1 MSSAYG
7 QNNRTLNV
15 DTLFVRDI
23 YFRDFA
29 NNPIPANQP
38 LVSRGDG
45 GTYFTSSMRSTFAL
59 PAVNEIDAPIA
70 SGGLYQYKAQGGYN
84 VFNFSPGAGME
95 FYSNTTDGSLII
107 YNTGPEQIIADGQVL
122 PFTSLPDYTVGGRT
136 LQMVGTGD
144 TYLGVSGAT
153 ISINSVALSSLSSI
167 IYLQSTN
174 FGLIGQFSTINGAL
188 YSSIN
193 AINILFNSTGL
204 YTFNSIS
211 SYFLTPNVIN
221 ISTVSTS
228 LLYVNTNK
236 IQDIPLRGSLTDPCI
251 IYASNTA
258 ISTNTDFLS
267 FSDNFTNITFAI
279 NKEYLYGTSTLN
291 YPPNTTTVTRGQQV
305 QLGWFPSLSTQTNTN
320 SLRSQFVP
328 ILQQIQV
335 LEQVVQSN
343 APFTCTISNYYLKNI
358 GNLDEIC
365 DVTSITLNT
374 PIVYASSSK
383 AFLSTLNNLTINTI
397 SPTGSV
403 VGGPGFFVNPVRNDA
418 AVTTNFLHYNTATNE
433 IVWNQTGGGGG
444 GGGCNLPGGS
454 NYGDYLYYD
463 GSAWIV
469 GYSTIIIGD
478 RAGNIGQGSNAVAI
492 GGAAGY
498 SAQGIGAVAVGY
510 TAAKTSQGV
519 GAIAVGIA
527 AGTANQ
533 GVGAIAIGSN
543 AGQGVASGQGA
554 NAVAIGNAAGTN
566 QSALGVA
573 IGFNAGFFQGP
584 SAVAIGNQA
593 GFITQN
599 LNSVAIGNFAA
610 NISQDIESVA
620 IGDNAGVRQSS
631 FAVAIGYF
639 AGTSNQNNAAIAI
652 GSNAGSNN
660 QGQFAIAIGAAAGTS
675 NQSTATI
682 VLNATGVPLNTTF
695 ASSLYAAPVRNDGT
709 LSTYVIHYNPTTKE
723 ISWNSESS
731 IPVGGSNYG
740 DYLYYNGNRW
750 VVGYS
755 TISLGDQAGAISQ
768 GSNSVAV
775 GAAAGYVSQGALS
788 VAIGNGAGQIR
799 QSTSSVA
806 IGNLAGQ
813 STQANLCVAVGDSA
827 GLTNQGTGLGYAVA
841 VGQNAGFS
849 NQGYAAIGLG
859 PGAGKL
865 NQQPF
870 AISIGNGTGL
880 STQGTLA
887 IALGN
892 YAGSLYQGSNAI
904 AIGTYA
910 GLNNQ
915 STQAIAI
922 GTYAGASTQQVNAIA
937 IGSYAG
943 FSTQQVNT
951 VAIGLNAGFE
961 NQGSNA
967 IAIGAYAGSNNQ
979 SSATIVLNATGV
991 PLNTTFTSSLYAA
1004 PVRNDGTLS
1013 TYVIHY
1019 NPTTKEISWN
1029 SESSVPLGSNYG
1041 DYLYYN
1047 GNRWIVG
1054 YSTIS
1059 LGDQAGAINQGSNA
1073 VAVGAAA
1080 GYINQGVSA
1089 IALGASAGYSNQGTS
1104 AVAIGNQAGF
1114 STQQSNAV
1122 AIGLNAGYAYQGST
1136 SIAIGA
1142 YAGYN
1147 NQSTATIVLNA
1158 TGVPLNTTFTSS
1170 LYAAPVRNDST
1181 LSTYVIHY
1189 NPTTKEI
1196 SWNLE
1201 SSIPVGGSNYGD
1213 YLYYNGNRWVVG
1225 YSTISLG
1232 DQAGAIN
1239 QGSNAVA
1246 VGAAAGYINQGV
1258 SAVAV
1263 GAQAGYSNQGVSA
1276 IAVGAQAGYSNQGI
1290 STIAIGVKAGFS
1302 TQQQLAVAVG
1312 VLAGYGNQGSN
1323 SVAIGNSAGYVNQ
1336 STQAIAIGLNAGYI
1350 NQGANSIA
1358 IGAFAGSS
1366 NQSTNTIVI
1375 NATGL
1380 PLSTIYPSSFYIAP
1394 IRNDNTISN
1403 AVLQYNRSTNEVVW
1417 NYGNPVLTV
1426 NFTVAVGGTITIS
1439 GLPNSIAYSYNG
1451 INWFGVGASI
1461 FPNGPG
1467 LNITWSGTLWMA
1479 GGNDSSN
1486 TSATM
1491 GYSADGINWTAVAS
1505 PPFTTNCYCSAYNGL
1520 LWLAGGNSGTANNTL
1535 AYSYDGINWTGL
1547 GLIFSGSSAS
1557 GYDVAWNGKL
1567 WVAGGTD
1574 GTGRTLQYSY
1584 DGIYWYNC
1592 IQTVGITTI
1601 FPQTVY
1607 CITWNGTMWIAG
1619 GFATTSNNYT
1629 LAYSYDGINWTPATT
1644 QFFTSACTCV
1654 AWNGYM
1660 WVAGGISS
1668 GFKLCY
1674 SYDGKTWTTVNN
1686 DIFSTRC
1693 NSIAWNGT
1701 IWIAGGLDTTNT
1713 LAYSSDGIN
1722 WFGLGKDI
1730 FGSGGGQG
1738 GWGVASRNTLPY
1750 VGSDTLSFQRASTIS
1765 YGAGAGGYGQSTQ
1778 AVAIGYN
1785 AGASTQGAYSIAIG
1799 AYAGQTNQSTATIVL
1814 NARGVPLN
1822 TLLPSSFYVAPIRFD
1837 PTISSILTYNSTT
1850 MEVAYTSK
1858 TFVIDH
1864 PKDLSKYLVHA
1875 CLEGPEA
1882 GVYYRGTGTI
1892 ADLESSAV
1900 ITLPAYLDNLAT
1912 NLTVQ
1917 VTPIYN
1923 GSVRVLNTSC
1933 VSNNRFTVYG
1943 DSGDFHWHVYGRRLT
1958 IAVEPEKSSVVVNG
1972 DGPYRWIT

>member
-1 MSSAYG
+1 M
-7 QNNRTLNV
+7 

-70 SGGLYQYKAQGGYN
+70 SGGLYQYKPQGGYN
-84 VFNFSPGAGME
+84 VFSFSPGAGMQ
-95 FYSNTTDGSLII
+95 FYSNTSNGSLII
-107 YNTGPEQIIADGQVL
+107 YNTGPEQIIADGNVL

-144 TYLGVSGAT
+144 TYLGVSDAT
-153 ISINSVALSSLSSI
+153 ISINSVGLSSLSSI

-174 FGLIGQFSTINGAL
+174 FGLVGQFSTLNGQL
-188 YSSIN
+188 YSSITS
-193 AINILFNSTGL
+193 INILFNSTGM

-228 LLYVNTNK
+228 LLYIDTNK
-236 IQDIPLRGSLTDPCI
+236 IQDIPLRGSINDPCI
-251 IYASNTA
+251 IYTNNTA
-258 ISTNTDFLS
+258 ISTNTDFLT
-267 FSDNFTNITFAI
+267 FNDNFTNVTFAI
-279 NKEYLYGTSTLN
+279 DKEYLYARSTLFFGLS
-291 YPPNTTTVTRGQQV
+291 TTTVTRGQQV
-305 QLGWFPSLSTQTNTN
+305 QLGWFPGLSTQTNTN

-328 ILQQIQV
+328 IIQQIQV

-343 APFTCTISNYYLKNI
+343 APYTCTISNYYLKNI
-358 GNLDEIC
+358 GNFDEIC
-365 DVTSITLNT
+365 DVNSLTLNT
-374 PIVYASSSK
+374 PLVYASSSK
-383 AFLSTLNNLTINTI
+383 VYVSTLNNLSINTI
-397 SPTGSV
+397 SPTGSI
-403 VGGPGFFVNPVRNDA
+403 VGGPGFFVDPVRNDT
-418 AVTTNFLHYNTATNE
+418 AVTANFLHYNTATNE
-433 IVWNQTGGGGG
+433 IVWNQTGGTP

-454 NYGDYLYYD
+454 NYGNYLYYD

-469 GYSTIIIGD
+469 GYSTIVIGD

-510 TAAKTSQGV
+510 TAAKTSQGL

-527 AGTANQ
+527 AGATNQ

-573 IGFNAGFFQGP
+573 IGFNAGYFQSQ

-593 GFITQN
+593 GYITQN
-599 LNSVAIGNFAA
+599 TNSVAIGNFAA
-610 NISQDIESVA
+610 NINQDIESVA

-631 FAVAIGYF
+631 YAVAIGYF
-639 AGTSNQNNAAIAI
+639 AGNSNQDNGAIAI
-652 GSNAGSNN
+652 GSNAGLNN
-660 QGQFAIAIGAAAGTS
+660 QGRFAIAIGAAAGTS

-682 VLNATGVPLNTTF
+682 VLNATGFPLNPTF
-695 ASSLYAAPVRNDGT
+695 ASSLYASPVRNDTT

-740 DYLYYNGNRW
+740 DYLYYNGTQW

-768 GSNSVAV
+768 GASAVAV
-775 GAAAGYVSQGALS
+775 GAAAGYISQGALS

-849 NQGYAAIGLG
+849 NQGYAAIGVG

-887 IALGN
+887 IAMGN

-904 AIGTYA
+904 AIGTFA
-910 GLNNQ
+910 GSNNQ

-922 GTYAGASTQQVNAIA
+922 GAYAGVSTQQVNAIA
-937 IGSYAG
+937 IGAYAG
-943 FSTQQVNT
+943 FSTQKVNA
-951 VAIGLNAGFE
+951 VAIGLNAGYT

-967 IAIGAYAGSNNQ
+967 VAIGAYAGFTSQ

-991 PLNTTFTSSLYAA
+991 PLNTLYTSSLYAA
-1004 PVRNDGTLS
+1004 PVRNDETLS

-1029 SESSVPLGSNYG
+1029 SQSSVPLGSNYG

-1054 YSTIS
+1054 YSTIT
-1059 LGDQAGAINQGSNA
+1059 LGDQAGAITQGSNA

-1080 GYINQGVSA
+1080 GYSNQGVSA
-1089 IALGASAGYSNQGTS
+1089 VAIGPQAGYSNQGVS
-1104 AVAIGNQAGF
+1104 AVAVGVAAGF

-1122 AIGLNAGYAYQGST
+1122 AIGYNAGYVYQGST

-1158 TGVPLNTTFTSS
+1158 TGVPLNTTYPSS
-1170 LYAAPVRNDST
+1170 FYAAPVRNDTT

-1189 NPTTKEI
+1189 NPDTKEI
-1196 SWNLE
+1196 SWNSE

-1213 YLYYNGNRWVVG
+1213 YLYYNGTQWIVG

-1232 DQAGAIN
+1232 DQAGAIT
-1239 QGSNAVA
+1239 QGTSAVA
-1246 VGAAAGYINQGV
+1246 LGAAAGYINQGV

-1276 IAVGAQAGYSNQGI
+1276 VAVGAQAGYSNQGV
-1290 STIAIGVKAGFS
+1290 STIAIGVQAGFS

-1312 VLAGYGNQGSN
+1312 SLAGYGNQGSN
-1323 SVAIGNSAGYVNQ
+1323 SVAIGTSAGYINQ

-1358 IGAFAGSS
+1358 IGAYAGSS

-1417 NYGNPVLTV
+1417 NYGNPILTV
-1426 NFTVAVGGTITIS
+1426 NFTVAVGGTTTIS

-1451 INWFGVGASI
+1451 VNWFGVGASV

-1467 LNITWSGTLWMA
+1467 LSVSWNGALWVV
-1479 GGNDSSN
+1479 GGEDSSN

-1491 GYSADGINWTAVAS
+1491 GYSADGIHWTSVTS
-1505 PPFTTNCYCSAYNGL
+1505 SPFTTNCYCSAYNGS
-1520 LWLAGGNSGTANNTL
+1520 LWLAGGNSSSADNTL
-1535 AYSYDGINWTGL
+1535 AYSYNGINWTGL
-1547 GLIFSGSSAS
+1547 GLIFSAS
-1557 GYDVAWNGKL
+1557 GYDVAWNGNL
-1567 WVAGGTD
+1567 WVACGTD

-1592 IQTVGITTI
+1592 IQTVGATTL
-1601 FPQTVY
+1601 FPSTVY
-1607 CITWNGTMWIAG
+1607 CIAWNGTMWVAG
-1619 GFATTSNNYT
+1619 GFVTGSNNYS
-1629 LAYSYDGINWTPATT
+1629 LAYSYDGINWVQATT
-1644 QFFTSACTCV
+1644 QFFTTSCTCV

-1660 WVAGGISS
+1660 WVAGGTSS
-1668 GFKLCY
+1668 GYNLCY
-1674 SYDGKTWTTVNN
+1674 SYDGKTWTSANN
-1686 DIFSTRC
+1686 NIFSTHC
-1693 NSIAWNGT
+1693 NSITWNGT
-1701 IWIAGGLDTTNT
+1701 IWIAAGLDTTNT

-1722 WFGLGKDI
+1722 WFGLGKDL
-1730 FGSGGGQG
+1730 FGSSNGQG
-1738 GWGVASRNTLPY
+1738 GWGIASRNTLPY
-1750 VGSDTLSFQRASTIS
+1750 IGSDTIPFSRASTIS
-1765 YGAGAGGYGQSTQ
+1765 YGAGAGVYRQSAQ

-1799 AYAGQTNQSTATIVL
+1799 AYAGQKYQSTATIVL
-1814 NARGVPLN
+1814 NARGTPLN

-1900 ITLPAYLDNLAT
+1900 ITLPDYVDALAVD
-1912 NLTVQ
+1912 LTVQ

-1923 GSVRVLNTSC
+1923 GSVRMLNASC
-1933 VSNNRFTVYG
+1933 VSDNKFTVYG
-1943 DSGDFHWHVYGRRLT
+1943 DSGDFYWHVYGRRLA

-1972 DGPYRWIT
+1972 DGPYRWIA

>member
-70 SGGLYQYKAQGGYN
+70 SGGLYQYKPQGGYN
-84 VFNFSPGAGME
+84 VFNFSPGAGMQ
-95 FYSNTTDGSLII
+95 FYSNTSDGSLII

-144 TYLGVSGAT
+144 TYLGVSDAT
-153 ISINSVALSSLSSI
+153 ISINSVGLSSLSSV

-174 FGLIGQFSTINGAL
+174 FGLIAQFSTLNGEL
-188 YSSIN
+188 YSSITT
-193 AINILFNSTGL
+193 INILFNSTGMF
-204 YTFNSIS
+204 TFNNIS

-228 LLYVNTNK
+228 LLYINTNK
-236 IQDIPLRGSLTDPCI
+236 IQDIPLRGSITDPCI
-251 IYASNTA
+251 IYTNNTA
-258 ISTNTDFLS
+258 ISTNTDFLT
-267 FSDNFTNITFAI
+267 FNDNFTNVTFAI
-279 NKEYLYGTSTLN
+279 DKEYLYATSTLFFGLS
-291 YPPNTTTVTRGQQV
+291 TTTVTRGQQV
-305 QLGWFPSLSTQTNTN
+305 QLGWFPSLSTQTDTG

-328 ILQQIQV
+328 IVQQIQV

-343 APFTCTISNYYLKNI
+343 APYTCTISNYYLKNI
-358 GNLDEIC
+358 GNFDEIC
-365 DVTSITLNT
+365 DVNSITLNT

-383 AFLSTLNNLTINTI
+383 VYVSTLNNLTINTI

-403 VGGPGFFVNPVRNDA
+403 AGGPGFFVNPVRNDT
-418 AVTTNFLHYNTATNE
+418 AVTANFLHYNTTTNE

-469 GYSTIIIGD
+469 GYSTIVIGD

-498 SAQGIGAVAVGY
+498 TAQGIGAVAVGY
-510 TAAKTSQGV
+510 NAAKTSQGL
-519 GAIAVGIA
+519 GAVAVGIA
-527 AGTANQ
+527 AGASNQ
-533 GVGAIAIGSN
+533 GLGAIAIGSN
-543 AGQGVASGQGA
+543 AGQGVASGQGI
-554 NAVAIGNAAGTN
+554 NAVAIGNAAGVN

-573 IGFNAGFFQGP
+573 IGYNAGYFQGQ

-593 GFITQN
+593 AYLTQN
-599 LNSVAIGNFAA
+599 SNSVAIGNLAA
-610 NISQDIESVA
+610 SVNQDIESVA

-631 FAVAIGYF
+631 FAVAIGYY
-639 AGTSNQNNAAIAI
+639 AGNSNQDNGAIAI
-652 GSNAGSNN
+652 GSNAGLNN
-660 QGQFAIAIGAAAGTS
+660 QEQFAIAIGAAAGTS

-682 VLNATGVPLNTTF
+682 VLNATGFPLNPTF
-695 ASSLYAAPVRNDGT
+695 ASSLYASPVRNDST
-709 LSTYVIHYNPTTKE
+709 LSTYVMHYNPTTKE

-768 GSNSVAV
+768 GASAVAV
-775 GAAAGYVSQGALS
+775 GAAAGYISQGALS

-849 NQGYAAIGLG
+849 NQGYAAIGVG

-887 IALGN
+887 IAMGN

-904 AIGTYA
+904 AIGTFA
-910 GLNNQ
+910 GSNNQ

-922 GTYAGASTQQVNAIA
+922 GAYAGVSTQQVNAIA
-937 IGSYAG
+937 IGAYAG
-943 FSTQQVNT
+943 FSTQKVNA
-951 VAIGLNAGFE
+951 VAIGLNAGYT

-967 IAIGAYAGSNNQ
+967 IAIGAYAGFNSQ

-991 PLNTTFTSSLYAA
+991 PLNTLYTSSLYAA
-1004 PVRNDGTLS
+1004 PVRNDETLS

-1029 SESSVPLGSNYG
+1029 SQSSVPLGSNYG

-1059 LGDQAGAINQGSNA
+1059 LGDQAGAITQGSNA

-1080 GYINQGVSA
+1080 GYSNQGVSA
-1089 IALGASAGYSNQGTS
+1089 VAVGAQAGYSNQGVS
-1104 AVAIGNQAGF
+1104 AVAVGVAAGF

-1122 AIGLNAGYAYQGST
+1122 AIGYNAGYAYQGST

-1158 TGVPLNTTFTSS
+1158 TGVPLNTAYPSS
-1170 LYAAPVRNDST
+1170 FYAAPVRNDST
-1181 LSTYVIHY
+1181 LSTYVMHY
-1189 NPTTKEI
+1189 NPDTKEI
-1196 SWNLE
+1196 SWNSE

-1213 YLYYNGNRWVVG
+1213 YLYYNGTQWVVG

-1232 DQAGAIN
+1232 DQAGAIT
-1239 QGSNAVA
+1239 QGTSAVA
-1246 VGAAAGYINQGV
+1246 LGAAAGYINQGI

-1263 GAQAGYSNQGVSA
+1263 GAQAGYSNQGVS
-1276 IAVGAQAGYSNQGI
+1276 
-1290 STIAIGVKAGFS
+1290 TIAIGVQAGFS
-1302 TQQQLAVAVG
+1302 TQQELAVAVG
-1312 VLAGYGNQGSN
+1312 SLAGYGNQGSN
-1323 SVAIGNSAGYVNQ
+1323 SVAIGTSAGYINQ

-1358 IGAFAGSS
+1358 IGAYAGSS

-1380 PLSTIYPSSFYIAP
+1380 PLSTIYPSSLYIAP

-1417 NYGNPVLTV
+1417 NYGNPILTV
-1426 NFTVAVGGTITIS
+1426 NFTVAVGGTTTIS

-1451 INWFGVGASI
+1451 VNWFGVGASV

-1467 LNITWSGTLWMA
+1467 LNITWNGALWMA
-1479 GGNDSSN
+1479 GGSDSSN

-1505 PPFTTNCYCSAYNGL
+1505 APFTTNCYCSAYNGS
-1520 LWLAGGNSGTANNTL
+1520 LWLAGGNSAIADNTL
-1535 AYSYDGINWTGL
+1535 AYSYDGISWTGL
-1547 GLIFSGSSAS
+1547 GLIFSAS

-1584 DGIYWYNC
+1584 DGIYWYDC

-1619 GFATTSNNYT
+1619 GFATSSNDYT

-1668 GFKLCY
+1668 GYDLCY
-1674 SYDGKTWTTVNN
+1674 SYDGKTWTAANN
-1686 DIFSTRC
+1686 NILSSSC
-1693 NSIAWNGT
+1693 NSVTWNGT
-1701 IWIAGGLDTTNT
+1701 IWIAAGLDTTNT

-1722 WFGLGKDI
+1722 WFGLGTDI
-1730 FGSGGGQG
+1730 FESSNGQG
-1738 GWGVASRNTLPY
+1738 GWGIASRNALPY

-1799 AYAGQTNQSTATIVL
+1799 AYAGETRQNSNTIVL
-1814 NARGVPLN
+1814 NATGLPLN
-1822 TLLPSSFYVAPIRFD
+1822 TTSDNSLYISPIRND
-1837 PTISSILTYNSTT
+1837 TGNANTLTYNVTT
-1850 MEVAYTSK
+1850 GEIIYDTTK
-1858 TFVIDH
+1858 TFVINH
-1864 PKDLSKYLVHA
+1864 PKDESKYLVHA

-1900 ITLPAYLDNLAT
+1900 ITLPDYVDALAVD
-1912 NLTVQ
+1912 LTVQ

-1923 GSVRVLNTSC
+1923 GSVRVLNASC
-1933 VSNNRFTVYG
+1933 ISNNKFTVYG
-1943 DSGDFHWHVYGRRLT
+1943 DSGDFHWHVYGRRLA
-1958 IAVEPEKSSVVVNG
+1958 IDVEPEKSDVTVRG
-1972 DGPYRWIT
+1972 EGPYRWIA